1 LRNCR
6 SGAYPAMDGKEKAMR
21 EILTSEVSILA
32 FTLGIYVGATWVYR
46 KTKFALL
53 HPVLVTIAVIIAL
66 LLIFKVDY
74 LTYQKGSHLIDF
86 MLGPS
91 VVALG
96 YTLYTQIAS
105 IKENLVSIMT
115 ALFVGSITGIGS
127 VLILAKIL
135 GSSHELAVTLAPKS
149 VTTPIAMAISE
160 RFGGIPS
167 MTAIVVIAIGIVG
180 GIAGPWVLRILKVD
194 SKIAIGLALGASAH
208 GLGTARAMELGA
220 IEGAI
225 GGLAIGIMGLMTAL
239 IAPFFL
245 T

>member
-1 LRNCR
+1 
-6 SGAYPAMDGKEKAMR
+6 MR
-21 EILTSEVSILA
+21 EIFTSEVSILA
-32 FTLGIYVGATWVYR
+32 FTLGIYFGAGWLYQ

-53 HPVLVTIAVIIAL
+53 HPVLVTIAIIIAM
-66 LLIFKVDY
+66 LLIFNIDY

-96 YTLYTQIAS
+96 YSLYTQIAN
-105 IKENLVSIMT
+105 IKEHAVSILT

-127 VLILAKIL
+127 VLILAKML
-135 GSSHELAVTLAPKS
+135 GTSKILAVTLAPKS

-167 MTAIVVIAIGIVG
+167 LTAVVVIAIGIVG
-180 GIAGPWVLRILKVD
+180 GIVGPWILRVLKVD

-245 T
+245 A

>member
-1 LRNCR
+1 
-6 SGAYPAMDGKEKAMR
+6 MR

-32 FTLGIYVGATWVYR
+32 FTLGIYVVASWVYQ
-46 KTKFALL
+46 KTRFALL
-53 HPVLVTIAVIIAL
+53 HPVLVTIAIIIVL
-66 LLIFKVDY
+66 LLTFNVDY

-96 YTLYTQIAS
+96 YTLYTQMAS
-105 IKENLVSIMT
+105 IKENVVSILT
-115 ALFVGSITGIGS
+115 ALFVGSVTGIGS
-127 VLILAKIL
+127 ILILAKIL
-135 GSSHELAVTLAPKS
+135 GSSNMLAVTLAPKS

-167 MTAIVVIAIGIVG
+167 LTAVVVVAIGIIG
-180 GIAGPWVLRILKVD
+180 GIAGPWVLRVLKVD

-245 T
+245 A

>member
-1 LRNCR
+1 
-6 SGAYPAMDGKEKAMR
+6 MR

-32 FTLGIYVGATWVYR
+32 FTLGIYVGATWIYQ
-46 KTKFALL
+46 KTKFSLL

-66 LLIFKVDY
+66 LLVFKVDY

-105 IKENLVSIMT
+105 IKENLVSILT

-127 VLILAKIL
+127 VLILAKML
-135 GSSHELAVTLAPKS
+135 GSSHALAVTLAPKS

-180 GIAGPWVLRILKVD
+180 GIAGPWILRILKVD

-220 IEGAI
+220 VEGAI

>member
-1 LRNCR
+1 
-6 SGAYPAMDGKEKAMR
+6 MR
-21 EILTSEVSILA
+21 ELLTSEVSILA
-32 FTLGIYVGATWVYR
+32 ITLGLYAGAIWIYQ

-53 HPVLVTIAVIIAL
+53 HPVLVTIAVIIVL
-66 LLIFKVDY
+66 LLTFNVDY
-74 LTYQKGSHLIDF
+74 STFQKGSHLIDF

-96 YTLYTQIAS
+96 YTLYTQAAH
-105 IKENLVSIMT
+105 IKSNAVSILT

-135 GSSHELAVTLAPKS
+135 GSSKTLAVTLAPKS
-149 VTTPIAMAISE
+149 VTTPIAIAISE

-167 MTAIVVIAIGIVG
+167 LTAVVVIAIGIIG
-180 GIAGPWVLRILKVD
+180 GIAGPWVLRVLKVD

-220 IEGAI
+220 VEGAI

-245 T
+245 A

>member
-1 LRNCR
+1 
-6 SGAYPAMDGKEKAMR
+6 MR
-21 EILTSEVSILA
+21 DILTSEVSILA

-105 IKENLVSIMT
+105 IKENLVSILT

-127 VLILAKIL
+127 VLILAKML
-135 GSSHELAVTLAPKS
+135 GSSHVLAVTLAPKS

-180 GIAGPWVLRILKVD
+180 GIAGPWVLRVLKVD

>member
-1 LRNCR
+1 
-6 SGAYPAMDGKEKAMR
+6 MR
-21 EILTSEVSILA
+21 EILTSEISILA
-32 FTLGIYVGATWVYR
+32 FTLGIYVGAGWIYQ
-46 KTKFALL
+46 KTKFAPL
-53 HPVLVTIAVIIAL
+53 HPVLVTIAIIIAL
-66 LLIFKVDY
+66 LLLFNIDY

-105 IKENLVSIMT
+105 IKENAVSILT

-135 GSSHELAVTLAPKS
+135 GSSSTLAVTLAPKS

-167 MTAIVVIAIGIVG
+167 LTAVVVIAIGIIG
-180 GIAGPWVLRILKVD
+180 GIAGPWILRVLKVD

-245 T
+245 A

>member
-1 LRNCR
+1 
-6 SGAYPAMDGKEKAMR
+6 MR
-21 EILTSEVSILA
+21 EILTSEISILA
-32 FTLGIYVGATWVYR
+32 FTLGIYFGATLVYQ

-53 HPVLVTIAVIIAL
+53 HPVLVTIAVIIAI

-74 LTYQKGSHLIDF
+74 LIYQKGSHLIDF

-96 YTLYTQIAS
+96 YTLYTQITS
-105 IKENLVSIMT
+105 IKENLVSILT

-127 VLILAKIL
+127 VLMLAKIL
-135 GSSHELAVTLAPKS
+135 GSSHVLAVTLAPKS

-167 MTAIVVIAIGIVG
+167 MTAVVVIAIGIIG
-180 GIAGPWVLRILKVD
+180 GIAGPWVLRVLKVD

-245 T
+245 A

>member
-1 LRNCR
+1 
-6 SGAYPAMDGKEKAMR
+6 MR
-21 EILTSEVSILA
+21 EILTSEVAILA
-32 FTLGIYVGATWVYR
+32 FTLGIYVGASWIYQ

-53 HPVLVTIAVIIAL
+53 HPVLVTIAIIIAL
-66 LLIFKVDY
+66 LLIFDVDY

-96 YTLYTQIAS
+96 YTLYTQTAS
-105 IKENLVSIMT
+105 IKENAVSILT
-115 ALFVGSITGIGS
+115 ALFVGSVTGIGS

-135 GSSHELAVTLAPKS
+135 GSSNMLAVTLAPKS

-167 MTAIVVIAIGIVG
+167 LTAIVVIAIGIIG
-180 GIAGPWVLRILKVD
+180 GIAGPWVLRVLRVD

-220 IEGAI
+220 VEGAI

-239 IAPFFL
+239 IAPLFL
-245 T
+245 A

>member
-1 LRNCR
+1 
-6 SGAYPAMDGKEKAMR
+6 MR

-32 FTLGIYVGATWVYR
+32 FTLGIYVGTGWVYQ
-46 KTKFALL
+46 KTKYALL

-66 LLIFKVDY
+66 LLVFKVDY
-74 LTYQKGSHLIDF
+74 FIFQEGSHLIDF

-91 VVALG
+91 VEALG
-96 YTLYTQIAS
+96 YALYTQVKQ
-105 IKENLVSIMT
+105 IKENVVSIMT
-115 ALFVGSITGIGS
+115 ALFVGSVTGIAS
-127 VLILAKIL
+127 VLILAKVL
-135 GSSHELAVTLAPKS
+135 GTTEILAVTLAPKS

-167 MTAIVVIAIGIVG
+167 LTAVVVIAIGIVG
-180 GIAGPWVLRILKVD
+180 GITGPWILRVLKVD

-220 IEGAI
+220 VEGAI
-225 GGLAIGIMGLMTAL
+225 SGLAIGIMGLMTAL

-245 T
+245 S

>member
-1 LRNCR
+1 
-6 SGAYPAMDGKEKAMR
+6 MR
-21 EILTSEVSILA
+21 ELLTSEVSILA
-32 FTLGIYVGATWVYR
+32 ITLGLYSGAIWVYQ

-66 LLIFKVDY
+66 LLVFNVDY
-74 LTYQKGSHLIDF
+74 LTFQKGSHLIDF

-96 YTLYTQIAS
+96 YTLYTQAAH
-105 IKENLVSIMT
+105 IKSNAVSILT
-115 ALFVGSITGIGS
+115 ALFVGSVTGIGS

-135 GSSHELAVTLAPKS
+135 GSSRTLAVTLAPKS
-149 VTTPIAMAISE
+149 VTTPIAIAISE

-167 MTAIVVIAIGIVG
+167 LTAVVVIAIGIVG
-180 GIAGPWVLRILKVD
+180 GIAGPWVLRVLKVD

-245 T
+245 A

>member
-1 LRNCR
+1 
-6 SGAYPAMDGKEKAMR
+6 MR

-32 FTLGIYVGATWVYR
+32 FTLGIYVGATWIYQ

-96 YTLYTQIAS
+96 YTLYTQMAS
-105 IKENLVSIMT
+105 IKENLVSILT

-135 GSSHELAVTLAPKS
+135 GSSHELVVTLAPKS

-180 GIAGPWVLRILKVD
+180 GIAGPWALRVLKVD

-220 IEGAI
+220 VEGAI

-245 T
+245 A

>member
-1 LRNCR
+1 
-6 SGAYPAMDGKEKAMR
+6 MDGKETEMR
-21 EILTSEVSILA
+21 ELLTSEVSILA
-32 FTLGIYVGATWVYR
+32 ITLGLYAGAIWIYQ

-66 LLIFKVDY
+66 LLTFNVDY
-74 LTYQKGSHLIDF
+74 STFQKGSHLIDF

-96 YTLYTQIAS
+96 YTLYTQAAH
-105 IKENLVSIMT
+105 IKSNAVSILT

-135 GSSHELAVTLAPKS
+135 GSSRTLAVTLAPKS
-149 VTTPIAMAISE
+149 VTTPIAIAISE

-167 MTAIVVIAIGIVG
+167 LTAVVVIAIGIIG
-180 GIAGPWVLRILKVD
+180 GIAGPWVLRVLKVD

-220 IEGAI
+220 VEGAI

-245 T
+245 A

>member
-1 LRNCR
+1 
-6 SGAYPAMDGKEKAMR
+6 MR
-21 EILTSEVSILA
+21 EIFTSEVSILA
-32 FTLGIYVGATWVYR
+32 FTLGIYFGAGWVYQ

-53 HPVLVTIAVIIAL
+53 HPVLVTIAIIIAI
-66 LLIFKVDY
+66 LLIFNIDY

-96 YTLYTQIAS
+96 YSLYTQIAN
-105 IKENLVSIMT
+105 IKEHAVSILT

-127 VLILAKIL
+127 VLILAKML
-135 GSSHELAVTLAPKS
+135 GTSKILAVTLAPKS

-167 MTAIVVIAIGIVG
+167 LTAVVVIAIGIVG
-180 GIAGPWVLRILKVD
+180 GIAGPWILRVLKVD

-245 T
+245 A

>member
-1 LRNCR
+1 
-6 SGAYPAMDGKEKAMR
+6 MR
-21 EILTSEVSILA
+21 EIFTSEVSILA
-32 FTLGIYVGATWVYR
+32 FTLGIYFGAGWVYQ

-53 HPVLVTIAVIIAL
+53 HPVFVTIAIIIAI
-66 LLIFKVDY
+66 LLIFNIDY

-96 YTLYTQIAS
+96 YSLYTQIAN
-105 IKENLVSIMT
+105 IKEHAVSILT

-127 VLILAKIL
+127 VLILAKML
-135 GSSHELAVTLAPKS
+135 GTSKILAVTLAPKS

-167 MTAIVVIAIGIVG
+167 LTAVVVIAIGIVG
-180 GIAGPWVLRILKVD
+180 GIAGPWILRVLKVD

-245 T
+245 A

>member
-1 LRNCR
+1 
-6 SGAYPAMDGKEKAMR
+6 MR

-32 FTLGIYVGATWVYR
+32 FTLGLYAGASWLYK

-53 HPVLVTIAVIIAL
+53 HPVLVTIAVIIGVL
-66 LLIFKVDY
+66 LTLDIDY
-74 LTYQKGSHLIDF
+74 LTFQKGSHLIDL

-105 IKENLVSIMT
+105 IKENAVSILT
-115 ALFVGSITGIGS
+115 ALFVGSVTGIGS

-135 GSSHELAVTLAPKS
+135 GSSHTLAVTLAPKS

-167 MTAIVVIAIGIVG
+167 LTAVVVIAIGIIG
-180 GIAGPWVLRILKVD
+180 GIAGPWILRVLKVD

-245 T
+245 A

>member
-1 LRNCR
+1 
-6 SGAYPAMDGKEKAMR
+6 MR

-32 FTLGIYVGATWVYR
+32 FTLGIYVGATWIYQ

-53 HPVLVTIAVIIAL
+53 HPVLVSIAVIIAL

-105 IKENLVSIMT
+105 IKENLVSILT

-135 GSSHELAVTLAPKS
+135 GSSHVLAVTLAPKS

-167 MTAIVVIAIGIVG
+167 MTAVVVIAIGIVG
-180 GIAGPWVLRILKVD
+180 GIAGPWVLRVLKVD

-245 T
+245 A

>member
-1 LRNCR
+1 
-6 SGAYPAMDGKEKAMR
+6 MR
-21 EILTSEVSILA
+21 EIMTSEVSILA
-32 FTLGIYVGATWVYR
+32 FTLGIYVGATWIYQ
-46 KTKFALL
+46 KTKFSLL

-105 IKENLVSIMT
+105 IKENLVSILT

-127 VLILAKIL
+127 VLILAKML
-135 GSSHELAVTLAPKS
+135 GSTHVLAVTLAPKS

-180 GIAGPWVLRILKVD
+180 GIAGPRVLRVLKVD

-220 IEGAI
+220 VEGAI

-245 T
+245 A

>member
-1 LRNCR
+1 
-6 SGAYPAMDGKEKAMR
+6 MR

-32 FTLGIYVGATWVYR
+32 FTLGIYVGSTWIYQ

-66 LLIFKVDY
+66 LLIFRIDY
-74 LTYQKGSHLIDF
+74 PTFQKGSHLIDF

-105 IKENLVSIMT
+105 IKENLVSILT

-135 GSSHELAVTLAPKS
+135 GSSHVLAVTLAPKS

-167 MTAIVVIAIGIVG
+167 MTAVVVIAIGIVG
-180 GIAGPWVLRILKVD
+180 GIAGPWVLRVLKVD

-220 IEGAI
+220 VEGAI

-245 T
+245 S

>member
-1 LRNCR
+1 
-6 SGAYPAMDGKEKAMR
+6 MR
-21 EILTSEVSILA
+21 ELLTSEVSILA
-32 FTLGIYVGATWVYR
+32 FTLGIYFGAGWVYQ

-66 LLIFKVDY
+66 LLIFNVDY
-74 LTYQKGSHLIDF
+74 PTYQKGAHLIDF

-105 IKENLVSIMT
+105 IKENAVSILT
-115 ALFVGSITGIGS
+115 ALFVGSIVGIGS
-127 VLILAKIL
+127 VLILAKML
-135 GSSHELAVTLAPKS
+135 GSTQILSVTLAPKS

-167 MTAIVVIAIGIVG
+167 LTAVVVIAIGIVG
-180 GIAGPWVLRILKVD
+180 GIAGPWILRILKVD

-220 IEGAI
+220 VEGAI
-225 GGLAIGIMGLMTAL
+225 SGLAIGIMGLMTAL

-245 T
+245 S

>member
-1 LRNCR
+1 
-6 SGAYPAMDGKEKAMR
+6 MR

-32 FTLGIYVGATWVYR
+32 FTLGIYVGASWVYQ

-66 LLIFKVDY
+66 LLFFKVDY

-96 YTLYTQIAS
+96 YALYTQITS
-105 IKENLVSIMT
+105 IKEHAVSILT

-127 VLILAKIL
+127 VIILAKIL
-135 GSSHELAVTLAPKS
+135 GSSHILAVTLAPKS

-167 MTAIVVIAIGIVG
+167 LTAVVVIAIGIVG
-180 GIAGPWVLRILKVD
+180 GIAGPWILRVLKVD
-194 SKIAIGLALGASAH
+194 SKIAVGLALGASAH

-245 T
+245 A

>member
-1 LRNCR
+1 
-6 SGAYPAMDGKEKAMR
+6 MR
-21 EILTSEVSILA
+21 DILTSEVSILA

-180 GIAGPWVLRILKVD
+180 GIAGPWVLRVLKVD

>member
-1 LRNCR
+1 
-6 SGAYPAMDGKEKAMR
+6 MR

-32 FTLGIYVGATWVYR
+32 FTLGIYVGATWVYQ

-74 LTYQKGSHLIDF
+74 LTYKNGSHLIDF

-96 YTLYTQIAS
+96 YTLYLQIEN
-105 IKENLVSIMT
+105 IKEHAVSILT

-127 VLILAKIL
+127 VLILAKML
-135 GSSHELAVTLAPKS
+135 GSSHVLAVTLAPKS

-160 RFGGIPS
+160 RFGGIPA

-180 GIAGPWVLRILKVD
+180 GIAGPWVLKVLKVD
-194 SKIAIGLALGASAH
+194 SKIAVGLALGASAH

-245 T
+245 A

>member
-1 LRNCR
+1 
-6 SGAYPAMDGKEKAMR
+6 MR
-21 EILTSEVSILA
+21 ELLTSEVSILA
-32 FTLGIYVGATWVYR
+32 ITLGLYGGAICVYQ

-66 LLIFKVDY
+66 LLTFNVDY
-74 LTYQKGSHLIDF
+74 LTFQKGSHLIDF

-96 YTLYTQIAS
+96 YTLYTQAAH
-105 IKENLVSIMT
+105 IKSNAVSILT
-115 ALFVGSITGIGS
+115 ALFVGSVTGIGS
-127 VLILAKIL
+127 VLILAKML
-135 GSSHELAVTLAPKS
+135 GSSRTLAVTLAPKS
-149 VTTPIAMAISE
+149 VTTPIAIAISE

-167 MTAIVVIAIGIVG
+167 LTAVVVIAIGIIG
-180 GIAGPWVLRILKVD
+180 GIAGPWVLRVLKVD

-239 IAPFFL
+239 LAPFFL
-245 T
+245 A

>member
-1 LRNCR
+1 
-6 SGAYPAMDGKEKAMR
+6 MR

>member
-1 LRNCR
+1 
-6 SGAYPAMDGKEKAMR
+6 MR
-21 EILTSEVSILA
+21 EIFTSEVSILA
-32 FTLGIYVGATWVYR
+32 FTLGIYFGAGWVYQR
-46 KTKFALL
+46 TKFALL
-53 HPVLVTIAVIIAL
+53 HPVLVTIAIIIAI
-66 LLIFKVDY
+66 LLIFNIDY

-96 YTLYTQIAS
+96 YSLYTQIAN
-105 IKENLVSIMT
+105 IKEHAVSILT

-127 VLILAKIL
+127 VLILAKML
-135 GSSHELAVTLAPKS
+135 GTSKILAVTLAPKS

-167 MTAIVVIAIGIVG
+167 LTAVVVIAIGIVG
-180 GIAGPWVLRILKVD
+180 GIAGPWILRVLKVD

-245 T
+245 A

>member
-1 LRNCR
+1 
-6 SGAYPAMDGKEKAMR
+6 MR
-21 EILTSEVSILA
+21 EILTSEISILA
-32 FTLGIYVGATWVYR
+32 FTLGIYFGATLVYQ

-53 HPVLVTIAVIIAL
+53 HPVLVTIAVIIGL
-66 LLIFKVDY
+66 LLIFNVDY
-74 LTYQKGSHLIDF
+74 LIYQKGSHLIDF

-105 IKENLVSIMT
+105 IKDNLVSILT

-127 VLILAKIL
+127 VLMLAKIL
-135 GSSHELAVTLAPKS
+135 GSSHVLAVTLAPKS

-167 MTAIVVIAIGIVG
+167 MTAVVVIAIGIIG
-180 GIAGPWVLRILKVD
+180 GIAGPWVLRVLKVD

-245 T
+245 A

>member
-1 LRNCR
+1 
-6 SGAYPAMDGKEKAMR
+6 MR
-21 EILTSEVSILA
+21 ELLTSEVSILA
-32 FTLGIYVGATWVYR
+32 ITLGLYAGAIWIYQ

-66 LLIFKVDY
+66 LLTFNVDY
-74 LTYQKGSHLIDF
+74 STFQKGSHLIDF

-96 YTLYTQIAS
+96 YTLYTQAAH
-105 IKENLVSIMT
+105 IKSNAVSILT

-135 GSSHELAVTLAPKS
+135 GSSRTLAVTLAPKS
-149 VTTPIAMAISE
+149 VTTPIAIAISE

-167 MTAIVVIAIGIVG
+167 LTAVVVIAIGIIG
-180 GIAGPWVLRILKVD
+180 GIAGPWVLRVLKVD

-220 IEGAI
+220 VEGAI

-245 T
+245 A

>member
-1 LRNCR
+1 
-6 SGAYPAMDGKEKAMR
+6 MR

-32 FTLGIYVGATWVYR
+32 FTLGIYVGATWIYQ
-46 KTKFALL
+46 KTKFSLL
-53 HPVLVTIAVIIAL
+53 HPVLITIAVIIAL

-105 IKENLVSIMT
+105 IKENLVSILT

-180 GIAGPWVLRILKVD
+180 GIAGPWVLRVLKVD

-245 T
+245 A